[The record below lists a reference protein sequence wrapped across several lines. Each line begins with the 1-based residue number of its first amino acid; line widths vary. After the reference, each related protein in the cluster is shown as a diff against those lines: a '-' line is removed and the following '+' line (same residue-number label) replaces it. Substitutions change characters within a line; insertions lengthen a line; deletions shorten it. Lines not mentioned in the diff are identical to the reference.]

1 MSQVVV
7 KATVRTAE
15 EVAAHRKLAEGFGKA
30 VSSTNGKFR
39 VRYSPKVTYEHAGRL
54 HVVSMK
60 DLVSFGDEL
69 NSRKLGEFRTDEDS
83 VVFHLNAAGRQIF
96 DDLGQASRTM
106 GAPGIGER
114 RRAALA
120 SLGLAGGRELKIA
133 PSPTLG
139 TETAQQLLIPVLE
152 AVTGEIIALP
162 RIVAM
167 VAERVAGDRKA
178 ATMPFGKSRR
188 SLVEHVEHCLDYLAS
203 KNYVDTRS
211 GSNGKVFSPNLKG
224 AAVLVSGPGNGWP
237 AFKEIETAAPV
248 VSEICRTT
256 SIDMDRFLNKIVT
269 STTGELKAFLENV
282 SKIVSDPARSSEHE
296 GAEDIRRIVLTEYKR
311 RQQQRSMNPDKLD
324 EGAFAWPE
332 TAASRGR
339 IRLQFDELGDGMLS
353 YFGYRVGNNGVSRS
367 ARRNILDRVFSQELP
382 YAFPDEYM
390 GKWGEPESP
399 ERLQKMANSL
409 AAFTRNAKRK
419 NGDVDA
425 AVSDWESDLDYLYD
439 TYYADFFEFS
449 WPEMSDEP
457 EYTVQ
462 MR

>member
-1 MSQVVV
+1 MSQVTA
-7 KATVRTAE
+7 KTVSRTAE

-30 VSSTNGKFR
+30 VGATSGKFR
-39 VRYSPKVTYEHAGRL
+39 VRYSPKVTYQHDGRQY
-54 HVVSMK
+54 VVSMK

-69 NSRKLGEFRTDEDS
+69 NSRRLGEFRADADS
-83 VVFHLNAAGRQIF
+83 VVFHLNAAGRKIF
-96 DDLGQASRTM
+96 DALNPENSAMHTP
-106 GAPGIGER
+106 GALAR
-114 RRAALA
+114 RRAALS
-120 SLGLAGGRELKIA
+120 SLGLAVVREVGIA
-133 PSPTLG
+133 PAPTVG

-152 AVTGEIIALP
+152 AVTGEIIPLP
-162 RIVAM
+162 RVVAI

-178 ATMPFGKSRR
+178 ATRPFGR
-188 SLVEHVEHCLDYLAS
+188 SGRTLLEHVEHCLDYLAS
-203 KNYVDTRS
+203 KNYVDTKTQSS
-211 GSNGKVFSPNLKG
+211 GKTFSPNLKG
-224 AAVLVSGPGNGWP
+224 AAVLVAGPGNGWP
-237 AFKEIETAAPV
+237 AFREIEATAPV
-248 VSEICRTT
+248 ARETCKTT
-256 SIDMDRFLNKIVT
+256 SIDMDKFLNKVVT
-269 STTGELKAFLENV
+269 STPGELKAMMENA
-282 SKIVSDPARSSEHE
+282 SKIESDPSRVAEHAGARE
-296 GAEDIRRIVLTEYKR
+296 IREIVLTEYKR

-339 IRLQFDELGDGMLS
+339 NRLQFDELGDGMLS

-367 ARRNILDRVFSQELP
+367 ARRDILDRVFSQELP
-382 YAFPDEYM
+382 YAFPGDYM
-390 GKWGEPESP
+390 DKWGEPESP

-449 WPEMSDEP
+449 WPEISEEP
-457 EYTVQ
+457 EYAVQ